1 MGNIAAGRDFIT
13 VNKSILFDQN
23 LEVTMRD
30 GTKTYADVFRPA
42 VDGKYPVL
50 MTRTPYD
57 KSSAASRSGALDAI
71 NAASQGYAVVIQD
84 VRGRYSSEG
93 EFYTFVNET
102 DDGADSI
109 EWAAEQ
115 SWSSG
120 KVGMYGAS
128 YVGATQWLA
137 AKSETP
143 SLTAIV
149 PTVTASDYHE
159 GWAWQGGAF
168 ELGFNLSWSV
178 GSLAHGNW
186 NNLSRQLKLEN
197 SMLEKLISSKDNLN
211 PEFQHLPL
219 SEMQALKNGLAP
231 YYYDWLS
238 HPEYDQYWQAL
249 SIQDS
254 HDKIQIPALNIGG
267 WHDIFQGGTIK
278 NFTGMKKNGAN
289 TSARDGQRLLIGP
302 WVHGNTGTLAG
313 SYNYGTMSSRDKEN
327 IHGRTLSFFDKWLK
341 GDTTKEPIEKSVRIF
356 VMGINEWRDEDEW
369 PLNRAIDTKFYLHSS
384 GGANSLRGD
393 GSLSQVTPDN
403 EPPDSYHYN
412 PQFPV
417 PTSGGGLCCDD
428 VFMQNGVFDQR
439 PIEERSDVLVYSTPP
454 LEKPIEVTGPISVS
468 LFASTTAK
476 DTDFTA
482 KLVDVDT
489 KGFAR
494 NLTDGIIRARFRQPR
509 QPASFVKPGEIIE
522 YSIDLWSTSN
532 VFLKGHQIRLEISSS
547 NFPRFDRNLNTG
559 GEIGS
564 ELEFVSALQT
574 VHHSSELR
582 SHVTLPIVDH

>member
-1 MGNIAAGRDFIT
+1 MTIKT
-13 VNKSILFDQN
+13 SIRFDQN
-23 LEVTMRD
+23 LEIPMRD

-42 VDGKYPVL
+42 ADGKYPVL

-57 KSSAASRSGALDAI
+57 KSSAASRSGPLDAI

-84 VRGRYSSEG
+84 VRGRYSSGG

-102 DDGADSI
+102 DDGFDSI

-115 SWSSG
+115 SWATG

-137 AKSETP
+137 AKSGAP
-143 SLTAIV
+143 SLAAIV

-186 NNLSRQLKLEN
+186 NNLSDQLQLGN
-197 SMLEKLISSKDNLN
+197 SALEKLISSKDNLK
-211 PEFQHLPL
+211 PEFLHLPL
-219 SEMQALKNGLAP
+219 SEMQVLKNGLAP

-238 HPEYDQYWQAL
+238 HPEYDEYWQSL
-249 SIQDS
+249 CIQDN
-254 HDKIQIPALNIGG
+254 HNKIQIPALNIGG
-267 WHDIFQGGTIK
+267 WHDIFLGGTIR
-278 NFTGMKKNGAN
+278 NFTGMQSSGAN
-289 TSARDGQRLLIGP
+289 QSARDGQRLLLGP

-313 SYNYGTMSSRDKEN
+313 SYNYGTSSSRDKEN

-341 GDTTKEPIEKSVRIF
+341 GDTAKEAIDKSVRIF
-356 VMGINEWRDEDEW
+356 VMGINEWRDEEEW
-369 PLNRAIDTKFYLHSS
+369 PLARAVDTKFYLHSN

-393 GSLSQVTPDN
+393 GILSQVTPSD

-417 PTSGGGLCCDD
+417 PTAGGGLCCDD
-428 VFMQNGVFDQR
+428 VFMKNGVFDQR
-439 PIEERSDVLVYSTPP
+439 PIEQRSDVLVYSTPP
-454 LEKPIEVTGPISVS
+454 LEEPLEVTGPISVT
-468 LFASTTAK
+468 LYASTTAA

-482 KLVDVDT
+482 KLVDVDAS
-489 KGFAR
+489 GFAR
-494 NLTDGIIRARFRQPR
+494 NLTDGIIRARFRNPR
-509 QPASFVKPGEIIE
+509 HPASFIIPGEVIE
-522 YSIDLWSTSN
+522 YHIDLWSTSN
-532 VFLKGHQIRLEISSS
+532 VFLRGHQVRIEISSS

-574 VHHSSELR
+574 IHHSSEFG
-582 SHVTLPIVDH
+582 SHVILPIVRN

>member
-1 MGNIAAGRDFIT
+1 MTIRT
-13 VNKSILFDQN
+13 SIRFDQN

-42 VDGKYPVL
+42 ADGQYPVL
-50 MTRTPYD
+50 LTRTPYD
-57 KSSAASRSGALDAI
+57 KSSAASRSGGLDAI

-102 DDGADSI
+102 EDGLDSI
-109 EWAAEQ
+109 EWAAAQ
-115 SWSSG
+115 PWAAG

-137 AKSETP
+137 ARSEAP
-143 SLTAIV
+143 SLAAIV

-186 NNLSRQLKLEN
+186 NTLSAQLGLSNSALEN
-197 SMLEKLISSKDNLN
+197 LISSKDNLQ

-219 SEMQALKNGLAP
+219 SEMEVLKNGLAP

-238 HPEYDQYWQAL
+238 HPEYDEYWQKL
-249 SIQDS
+249 SIQDN
-254 HDKIQIPALNIGG
+254 HNKIQIPALNIGG
-267 WHDIFQGGTIK
+267 WHDIFLGGTIR
-278 NFTGMKKNGAN
+278 NYTGMKSSGGNQ
-289 TSARDGQRLLIGP
+289 SARDGQRLLLGP

-313 SYNYGTMSSRDKEN
+313 SYNYGTSSSRDKEN
-327 IHGRTLSFFDKWLK
+327 IHGRTLSFFDKYLK
-341 GDTTKEPIEKSVRIF
+341 GETAKEPIDKSVRIF
-356 VMGINEWRDEDEW
+356 VMGINEWRDEEEW
-369 PLNRAIDTKFYLHSS
+369 PLDRAVQTKFYMHSR

-393 GSLSQVTPDN
+393 GILSQDTPAN

-417 PTSGGGLCCDD
+417 PTAGGGLCCDD

-439 PIEERSDVLVYSTPP
+439 PIEQRSDVLVYSTPP
-454 LEKPIEVTGPISVS
+454 LEEPLEVTGPISVT
-468 LFASTTAK
+468 LYASTTAL

-489 KGFAR
+489 SGFAR
-494 NLTDGIIRARFRQPR
+494 NLTDGIIRARYRKPR
-509 QPASFVKPGEIIE
+509 QSASFITPGDVVE

-532 VFLKGHQIRLEISSS
+532 VFLKGHQIRIEISSS

-564 ELEFVSALQT
+564 ELAFVSALQT
-574 VHHSSELR
+574 IHHSSEFR
-582 SHVTLPIVDH
+582 SHVTLPIVEK